1 MTLILPAVD
10 VSRGRCVRLTRGKIE
25 ETKVYYEDPLEAAR
39 LWEGMGAEALHII
52 DLDAAIGIGENVEA
66 IKRII
71 KAVGIPAEVGGGI
84 RSVARRRS
92 MRMPARAGSYSG
104 PPPWSSSS

>member
-1 MTLILPAVD
+1 MTLVLPAVD

-25 ETKVYYEDPLEAAR
+25 ETKVYYDDPLEAAK
-39 LWEGMGAEALHII
+39 LWEGMGAEALHLI
-52 DLDAAIGIGENVEA
+52 DLDAAIGIGNNVEA

-71 KAVGIPAEVGGGI
+71 KQSGSRQRWGAGY
-84 RSVARRRS
+84 VAWRGRRS